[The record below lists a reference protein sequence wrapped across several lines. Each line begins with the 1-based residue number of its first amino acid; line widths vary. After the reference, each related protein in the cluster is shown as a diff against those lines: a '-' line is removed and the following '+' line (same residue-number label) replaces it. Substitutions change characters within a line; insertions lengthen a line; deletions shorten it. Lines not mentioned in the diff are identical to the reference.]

1 MKLDRRGFL
10 KFTAATTAAAAF
22 GGLGFDMKLSEAR
35 AAELESNIKE
45 AKETTSVCCYCGVG
59 CGLLVH
65 TDKKT
70 KRAINI
76 EGDPDHPINE
86 GALCAKG
93 ASTWQLVENDQR
105 PTKPLYRAPGS
116 DKWEEK
122 TWDWMLEQIAQRIYK
137 TREETIVL
145 KNEKGQVVNRAEG
158 LASIGSAAM
167 DNEECWVYQAM
178 LRSLGLFSI
187 EHQARI

>member
-22 GGLGFDMKLSEAR
+22 GGLGFDMKLSEAK

-45 AKETTSVCCYCGVG
+45 AKETTSACCYCAVG
-59 CGLLVH
+59 CGLIVH
-65 TDKKT
+65 TDKNT

-93 ASTWQLVENDQR
+93 AATWQLVEGTDR
-105 PTKPLYRAPGS
+105 PKAPLYRAPGS

-122 TWDWMLEQIAQRIYK
+122 SWDWMLDQIAQRVVK
-137 TREETIVL
+137 TREETLVL
-145 KNEKGQVVNRAEG
+145 KNEKGQVVNRCDG
-158 LASIGSAAM
+158 IASIGSAAM
-167 DNEECWVYQAM
+167 DNEELWIYQAM
-178 LRSLGLFSI
+178 LRSMGLFYI

>member
-22 GGLGFDMKLSEAR
+22 GGLGFNMKLSEAR

-45 AKETTSVCCYCGVG
+45 AKETTSACCYCSVG

-65 TDKKT
+65 TDKAT

-76 EGDPDHPINE
+76 EGDPDHPISE
-86 GALCAKG
+86 GSLCAKG
-93 ASTWQLVENDQR
+93 AATWQLVENDQR
-105 PTKPLYRAPGS
+105 PTKPMYRAPGS

-122 TWDWMLEQIAQRIYK
+122 SWDWMLDQIADRIVK
-137 TREETIVL
+137 TREENLIL
-145 KNEKGQVVNRAEG
+145 KDAKGQVVNRCDA
-158 LASIGSAAM
+158 LASAGSAAL
-167 DNEECWVYQAM
+167 DNEECWIYQAM
-178 LRSLGLFSI
+178 LRSLGVYYI
-187 EHQARI
+187 EHQARL